1 MLKLIN
7 FEIKKAF
14 SGKISYIILILIAVL
29 IGLYSLIFEKISYDK
44 LYDYSVGLLAETKNA
59 QNGINLNSTSDT
71 IEIQNI
77 IDASVNKIA
86 FCVENNIPVN
96 SSNVWF
102 FMEKINMLYL
112 VIIIGVLLLL
122 SRIYYVELRDET
134 LTRLFFS
141 KCGFLKILISKIIAT
156 FIISIGSV
164 FFIYF
169 CSFMLGLLR
178 FGFNGNVLKT
188 VVELNGQF
196 EIVNIIRIIIY
207 QILVILLQI
216 NLYVSFFV
224 LLITI
229 TKSDKLSLIL
239 IALWVFFNNNISL
252 MLNNKYLEKL
262 LPFKALSFGYKEL
275 LEKETSFIVVMLVFT
290 IMFYILSIIL
300 NYYLGNKKEKYL

>member
-1 MLKLIN
+1 
-7 FEIKKAF
+7 
-14 SGKISYIILILIAVL
+14 
-29 IGLYSLIFEKISYDK
+29 
-44 LYDYSVGLLAETKNA
+44 
-59 QNGINLNSTSDT
+59 
-71 IEIQNI
+71 
-77 IDASVNKIA
+77 
-86 FCVENNIPVN
+86 
-96 SSNVWF
+96 
-102 FMEKINMLYL
+102 
-112 VIIIGVLLLL
+112 
-122 SRIYYVELRDET
+122 
-134 LTRLFFS
+134 
-141 KCGFLKILISKIIAT
+141 
-156 FIISIGSV
+156 
-164 FFIYF
+164 
-169 CSFMLGLLR
+169 MLGLLR

-239 IALWVFFNNNISL
+239 TALWVFFNNNISL

-275 LEKETSFIVVMLVFT
+275 LEKETSFIVVMLLFT

-300 NYYLGNKKEKYL
+300 NYYFGIKKEKYL